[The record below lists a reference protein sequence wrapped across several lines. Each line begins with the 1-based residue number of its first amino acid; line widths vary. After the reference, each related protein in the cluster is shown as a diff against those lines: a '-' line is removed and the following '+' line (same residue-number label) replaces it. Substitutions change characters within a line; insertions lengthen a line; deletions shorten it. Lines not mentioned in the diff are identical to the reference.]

1 MLIFYSDIKRMPVMS
16 LQTGTK
22 LGAAHTPIIDPS
34 TLTIV
39 AFFIDG
45 AKLESNGSV
54 ILMSNDI
61 REVGKMGF
69 IIDSIDDLTTLEDII
84 RIQKIADL
92 NFDIV
97 GLSVIDEQKNKLG
110 KVINYTL
117 DPLTFTIHQ
126 LQLKP
131 PILKSLQTTGGQISR
146 QQIIEINNSHI
157 IVRSST
163 NKEFA
168 KERITSG
175 QFVNPFRTPQPKS
188 QSDTTNS

>member
-1 MLIFYSDIKRMPVMS
+1 MLVLYGDIKRMPVMS
-16 LQTGTK
+16 LQTGAK
-22 LGAAHTPIIDPS
+22 LGMAHTPIIDPS
-34 TLTIV
+34 TLIIS
-39 AFFIDG
+39 AFFVDG
-45 AKLESNGSV
+45 AKLESGGSV

-61 REVGKMGF
+61 REVGKIGF
-69 IIDSIDDLTTLEDII
+69 IIDSVDDLAALEDLI

-92 NFDIV
+92 NFDLI
-97 GLSVIDEQKNKLG
+97 GLNVIDEQKNKLG

-131 PILKSLQTTGGQISR
+131 PILKSFKSTGNQISR
-146 QQIIEINNSHI
+146 QQIIEINNSHV
-157 IVRSST
+157 IVRSAT

-168 KERITSG
+168 QERVASG

-188 QSDTTNS
+188 QSDTTD